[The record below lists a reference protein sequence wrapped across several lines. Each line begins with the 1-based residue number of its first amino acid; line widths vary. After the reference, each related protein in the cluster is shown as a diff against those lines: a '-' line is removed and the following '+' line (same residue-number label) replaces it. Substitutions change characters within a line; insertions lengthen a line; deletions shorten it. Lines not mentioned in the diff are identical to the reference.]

1 MSFDIEAVNDVSMS
15 LGYLQ
20 RLYLPFV
27 PCLTRR
33 HVSFVDTSAN
43 STPEALP
50 SHGQWKLLTHA
61 QCTSVTTFISS
72 SRTAAPASGSSLRRW
87 TSSLPLRWRS
97 NECKV
102 HLNGLVQQLG
112 IMCPVNRSSSLVQS
126 WVFNERIAL
135 KSTIR

>member
-1 MSFDIEAVNDVSMS
+1 MTLVSVLDIFKASTYHLCHISHADMS
-15 LGYLQ
+15 LSW
-20 RLYLPFV
+20 
-27 PCLTRR
+27 TRR
-33 HVSFVDTSAN
+33 PTRLQ
-43 STPEALP
+43 ELLP
-50 SHGQWKLLTHA
+50 SHGQWKLSTHA
-61 QCTSVTTFISS
+61 QCTSVTTFTSS

-87 TSSLPLRWRS
+87 TSSLRLRWRS